1 MNNILIYAILGIA
14 IGILAY
20 MFSYEIKKSM
30 LLSTYRK
37 YINSMQ
43 LFGAA
48 ENDTLQQEDD
58 ANPAAVIQEL
68 NFKNTLC
75 SDALVALNT
84 SITKLKKEH
93 RQKKEKLKSTLKNC
107 NVEFG
112 QKLQVSKKYR
122 DGNDDDEAYLSKIKI
137 KRSSFKD

>member
-1 MNNILIYAILGIA
+1 
-14 IGILAY
+14 
-20 MFSYEIKKSM
+20 
-30 LLSTYRK
+30 
-37 YINSMQ
+37 MQ

-58 ANPAAVIQEL
+58 VNPAAVIQEL
-68 NFKNTLC
+68 NFKNTSC
-75 SDALVALNT
+75 SDALIALNS
-84 SITKLKKEH
+84 SIIKLKKEH

-107 NVEFG
+107 NVDFG

-122 DGNDDDEAYLSKIKI
+122 DGNEDDEAYLSKIKI

>member
-1 MNNILIYAILGIA
+1 
-14 IGILAY
+14 
-20 MFSYEIKKSM
+20 
-30 LLSTYRK
+30 
-37 YINSMQ
+37 MQ

>member
-14 IGILAY
+14 IGILVY
-20 MFSYEIKKSM
+20 MFSCEIKKSM

-58 ANPAAVIQEL
+58 ANPSAVIQEL

-75 SDALVALNT
+75 SDALIALNA

-93 RQKKEKLKSTLKNC
+93 RQKKEKLKSTLKTC
-107 NVEFG
+107 NVDFG

-122 DGNDDDEAYLSKIKI
+122 DGNENDEAHLSKIKI